1 MRHRKGLIAIFA
13 RIFSPV
19 TFSAFALSPL
29 SIFDSLAEHLS
40 QSPDKRRC
48 HHQEITIVLETDI
61 MADLTTIHT
70 DVVGSL
76 LRPEYLK
83 DARQKLDEGKIAADE
98 FQRLEDKA
106 VSEAIALQE
115 SIGLDVITDG
125 EMRRLNFQESFGAAV
140 EGFDAGASK
149 LHTYERRVEGA
160 APLQRWEIPDL
171 GSHGTAVS
179 HRRPVVGK
187 LKLVRNIPLEE
198 YKAAAK
204 VAKTPIKVTLIGPDR
219 ISQRFAYEQSSAIYK
234 GMDEF
239 VADVVAIERAIV
251 KGLGEAGC
259 RYVQI
264 DAPGFTAY
272 VDEPSMAQMR
282 SRGEDPMENFSR
294 SLKAE
299 AEVIKNFPGITFGI
313 HLCRGNQRSM
323 WHREGTYDAI
333 AERLFN
339 ELPHQRFL
347 LEYDTPR
354 AGSFAP
360 LRFVPKGKMI
370 VLGLITTKVPQL
382 EQVDEL
388 RKRIDQASKYI
399 SVDQLAISPQCG
411 FASDVVGNLI
421 SADDQKRKLETMV
434 ETARQVW
441 H

>member
-1 MRHRKGLIAIFA
+1 
-13 RIFSPV
+13 
-19 TFSAFALSPL
+19 
-29 SIFDSLAEHLS
+29 
-40 QSPDKRRC
+40 
-48 HHQEITIVLETDI
+48 
-61 MADLTTIHT
+61 MADLASIRT

-83 DARQKLDEGKIAADE
+83 DARQKLDEGKLPADE

-115 SIGLDVITDG
+115 SVGLDVITDG

-160 APLQRWEIPDL
+160 APLQRWEIPDM
-171 GSHGTAVS
+171 GGHGTAVS
-179 HRRPVVGK
+179 HRRPVVSK
-187 LKLVRNIPLEE
+187 IKLVKNIPLEE

-204 VAKTPIKVTLIGPDR
+204 VAKKPVKVTLIGPDR
-219 ISQRFAYEQSSAIYK
+219 ISQRFDYEKSAAIYK

-239 VADVVAIERAIV
+239 VADVVSIERAIV
-251 KGLGEAGC
+251 KGLSDAGC
-259 RYVQI
+259 KYVQI

-272 VDEPSMAQMR
+272 VDEPSMEQMR
-282 SRGEDPMENFSR
+282 KRGEDPMENFGR

-299 AEVIKNFPGITFGI
+299 AAVIKDFPNVTFGI

-388 RKRIDQASKYI
+388 KKRIDQASKYM

>member
-1 MRHRKGLIAIFA
+1 M
-13 RIFSPV
+13 S
-19 TFSAFALSPL
+19 
-29 SIFDSLAEHLS
+29 SL
-40 QSPDKRRC
+40 D
-48 HHQEITIVLETDI
+48 TIR
-61 MADLTTIHT
+61 T

-76 LRPEYLK
+76 LRPDYLK
-83 DARQKLDEGKIAADE
+83 QARQQLDDGKIATDA
-98 FQRLEDKA
+98 FKRLEDQA
-106 VSEAIALQE
+106 VGEAIALQE
-115 SIGLDVITDG
+115 AAGLDALTDG
-125 EMRRLNFQESFGAAV
+125 EMRRLNFQESFGSAV

-160 APLQRWEIPDL
+160 APGQRWEIPDL
-171 GSHGTAVS
+171 GGHGTAVS
-179 HRRPVVGK
+179 HRRPVVGR
-187 LKLVRNIPLEE
+187 LKLVRNIPLDE
-198 YKAAAK
+198 YRAASGIAK
-204 VAKTPIKVTLIGPDR
+204 RPVKVTLIGVDR
-219 ISQRFAYEQSSAIYK
+219 ISQRFAYEQSAEIYD
-234 GMDEF
+234 GMDDF
-239 VADVVAIERAIV
+239 VADVVAIERAMI
-251 KGLGEAGC
+251 KGLADAGC

-282 SRGEDPMENFSR
+282 SRGEDPMANFAR

-299 AEVIKNFPGITFGI
+299 AAVVDGFPGVTFGI

-339 ELPHQRFL
+339 ELPHARFL

-360 LRFVPKGKMI
+360 LRFVPKGKTI
-370 VLGLITTKVPQL
+370 VLGLVTTK
-382 EQVDEL
+382 ESRRETVDEL
-388 RKRIDQASKYI
+388 RRRIDEATKYI
-399 SVDQLAISPQCG
+399 PLDQLALSPQCG

-421 SADDQKRKLETMV
+421 SADDQKRKLETLV

>member
-1 MRHRKGLIAIFA
+1 MTGLN
-13 RIFSPV
+13 
-19 TFSAFALSPL
+19 
-29 SIFDSLAEHLS
+29 
-40 QSPDKRRC
+40 
-48 HHQEITIVLETDI
+48 TIR
-61 MADLTTIHT
+61 T

-76 LRPEYLK
+76 LRPDYLK
-83 DARQKLDEGKIAADE
+83 DARQKLDDGMLAADA
-98 FQRLEDKA
+98 FQKLEDKA
-106 VSEAIALQE
+106 VGEAIALQE
-115 SIGLDVITDG
+115 SVGLDVLTDG

-160 APLQRWEIPDL
+160 APGQRWEIPDL
-171 GSHGTAVS
+171 GGHGTAVS
-179 HRRPVVGK
+179 HRRPVVSRI
-187 LKLVRNIPLEE
+187 KLVRNIPLEE

-204 VAKTPIKVTLIGPDR
+204 IAKTPVKVTLIGPDR
-219 ISQRFAYEQSSAIYK
+219 ISQRFAYEQSASIYQC
-234 GMDEF
+234 MDDF
-239 VADVVAIERAIV
+239 VADVVGIERAIV
-251 KGLGEAGC
+251 KGLADAGC
-259 RYVQI
+259 KYVQI

-272 VDEPSMAQMR
+272 VDEPSMKQMR
-282 SRGEDPMENFSR
+282 ERGEDPMANFAR

-299 AEVIKNFPGITFGI
+299 ADVVAGFPGVTFGI

-339 ELPHQRFL
+339 ELPHDRFL

-360 LRFVPKGKMI
+360 LRFVPKGKTI
-370 VLGLITTKVPQL
+370 VLGLITTKQPAL
-382 EQVDEL
+382 ECVDEL
-388 RKRIDQASKYI
+388 RKRIDEASKYI
-399 SVDQLAISPQCG
+399 PVDQLAISPQCG

-421 SADDQKRKLETMV
+421 DADDQKRKLETMV